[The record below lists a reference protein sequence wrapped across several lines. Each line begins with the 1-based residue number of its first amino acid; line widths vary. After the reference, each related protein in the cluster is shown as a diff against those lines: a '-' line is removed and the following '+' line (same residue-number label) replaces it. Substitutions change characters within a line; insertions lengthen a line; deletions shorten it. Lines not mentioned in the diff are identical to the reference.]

1 VDQVRELTRQLALAP
16 LEGSWQLA
24 VLDRFELATA
34 GAANALLKTLEEP
47 PPAVV
52 LVLLAQQADAL
63 LPTIV
68 SRCQV
73 MALRPIP
80 GPVIEQALIQQW
92 KTDADQAKLL
102 SHICSGRLGWAVSAT
117 NTPALLAHR
126 NQRLDDL
133 VRLLHSSRVDR
144 FAYAAMLARQPS
156 EEVEESLALW
166 VGWWRD
172 VLLLTSHSQVSVTN
186 LDRRTELLQVASLCD
201 VNTAQASLS
210 ALQTIQDQLQR
221 NANTRLALEVLLL
234 NLPFFP

>member
-1 VDQVRELTRQLALAP
+1 LAP

-47 PPAVV
+47 SSAVV

-73 MALRPIP
+73 VALRPISR
-80 GPVIEQALIQQW
+80 PVIEQALIQRW
-92 KTDADQAKLL
+92 NTDADQARLL

-117 NTPALLAHR
+117 TTPALLEHR
-126 NQRLDDL
+126 NQRLNDL
-133 VRLLHSSRVDR
+133 VRLLHSKRVAR
-144 FAYAAMLARQPS
+144 FAYAETLARQPPK
-156 EEVEESLALW
+156 EVLESLELW
-166 VGWWRD
+166 AGWWRD
-172 VLLLTSHSQVSVTN
+172 VLLLTSHSPVSVIN
-186 LDRRTELLQVASLCD
+186 QDRQTELLQVANLCD
-201 VNTAQASLS
+201 VVTARVALS

-234 NLPFFP
+234 DLPFFP